1 MIHLTEYQNQQGEP
15 VGFFVEAC
23 NIPDSGDDLTFI
35 CSAGMVSRD
44 GRLVFAKS
52 YARGFEARSKA
63 SELAYLTESS
73 VCTRVEIETMEGV

>member
-15 VGFFVEAC
+15 VGYFVEAV

-35 CSAGMVSRD
+35 ISAGMIARD
-44 GRLVFAKS
+44 GRLVYAKS
-52 YARGFEARSKA
+52 FNRGFEARSKA

-73 VCTRVEIETMEGV
+73 VCTRVEIETTEGV